1 MEWQYYTNKAKR
13 RKIDFLL
20 KEAALTFANCAN
32 TPEARIQAQKEEQ
45 EILSKINKLDPH
57 FAERCGYRS

>member
-1 MEWQYYTNKAKR
+1 
-13 RKIDFLL
+13 LL

-32 TPEARIQAQKEEQ
+32 TPEARSKAQEDEQ

-57 FAERCGYRS
+57 FAERCGYKG

>member
-32 TPEARIQAQKEEQ
+32 NSKARIDAKKKEQ
-45 EILSKINKLDPH
+45 EILSKINKIDPH
-57 FAERCGYRS
+57 FAESCGNRN